1 LKTFESSIKEEK
13 KQLFDLITKE
23 AYFREK
29 IILSSGK
36 ESDYYIDARLI
47 TLKPLGA
54 YLCARQIL
62 NLVGNEKI
70 DAIGGPTL
78 GADPMIGAVGV
89 VSLQQGYLI
98 NTFIIRKEAK
108 AHGKGKQIEGPPL
121 KKGSQVI
128 VIDDVA
134 TTGKAFVHSLEVLQ
148 AMGVAVS
155 KCICIV
161 DREEG
166 AQEAVEQKG
175 SKLVSVFKAKEIHK

>member
-1 LKTFESSIKEEK
+1 MQTKTIQEER
-13 KQLFDLITKE
+13 QDLLELITKE
-23 AYFREK
+23 AYFQEK

-54 YLCARQIL
+54 YLCGRQIL
-62 NLVGNEKI
+62 MQIGQEPI
-70 DAIGGPTL
+70 DAVGGPTL

-89 VSLQQGYLI
+89 LSLEAGQPI

-121 KKGSQVI
+121 KAGDTVV

-134 TTGKAFVHSLEVLQ
+134 TTGKAFIHSLDVLQ
-148 AMGVAVS
+148 SMGIKVS

-166 AQEAVEQKG
+166 AAEAVAAKG
-175 SKLVSVFKAKEIHK
+175 SELVSIFKASEIHKV